1 MKKLLTLVALAAAMA
16 AFGVPKVIIDTDIG
30 SSTDDLFALE
40 IAARYH
46 KEEVVELAAVML
58 DRPGADNFAFTDA
71 HLHYHGLDNVPIG
84 TIGDQKDSRIVF
96 VPYATLVHTNDAS
109 GRAVMPRLPAGR
121 RPGAVM
127 EAVRLYRRILA
138 DAPDRSVDVCAIGFF
153 TNLMRLLDAPP
164 DAESSLSGRD
174 LVARK
179 VRTLRIMAGS
189 FDRSLDHP
197 EYNVWGDIPSA
208 RRIFSEWPTP
218 ITCTPYEVG
227 VRVYYPC
234 KEVREDFPADHPI
247 ALSYGR
253 WDPDGPRSKSQLMW
267 DPMTVLALIDEEK
280 KLGFFTNSE
289 TGEVAVDAKG
299 YTAFHPGAG
308 AERATVQDLPL
319 GKAVRV
325 RRWLRRFAS
334 GENRMPEIEGGCLRV
349 AEIAPQPREG
359 AAGEFIVLTNLS
371 SQLELDLSGCR
382 VVCSRP
388 ELEVAVDAKI
398 PQGTK
403 LAPRGA
409 VRLDRARYWPGSE
422 LPAKSLNILIYGADG
437 GVKSEAFVDTRWW
450 NGECDGTGRHF
461 VAKAWRPLVLRADQ
475 WRPSGEG
482 AAKKPRVM
490 ILHTNDTHSHIDDGN
505 VTFSQI
511 AAEKARLRA
520 AGENVILADAG
531 DYAQGTAYGG
541 YDEGKSVIEIM
552 NAAGYD
558 VATLGNHE
566 FDYGIAAMTANVAR
580 CAFPVTSCNLVR
592 RRAAAEPGE
601 PALPA
606 YVVVTGGAARVA
618 FVGATTPAT
627 LVAAK
632 PATFLSEN
640 GDYREWDFIAGER
653 GGAFYAAVQRAVD
666 EAAAKAD
673 YVVVLGHLG
682 VSPDCAPYRS
692 TDLIANT
699 TNFVAL
705 IDGHSHSSME
715 GVRVKN
721 AAGREVILAQT
732 GCYLGALGCLTL
744 DDGACVAA
752 STLFPARAKEP
763 EVEWLETRLIGAVER
778 RLGARLA
785 IADSAVCSFSPGTGA
800 RLSRSQGCAAGD
812 FAADAY
818 WWYVRDK
825 AGLRCDFALV
835 NGGNVRADV
844 PKGEVT
850 LKTLRTVQ
858 PFGGGVGL
866 VEVDG
871 ATVLEALEFGAQ
883 VAGEG
888 ESGGFLHAAGLC
900 YEIDARVPSGVKV
913 SPSGAWIGGPEGA
926 RRVRNV
932 QVYDGG
938 TGGFAPLDPAKIY
951 RVAGNSF
958 TLVEGGDGFDMFK
971 RSRALNKTVETD
983 YLALAE
989 YAKAFAKGRNG
1000 VPRIKSANSPLAK
1013 LAGYPLA
1020 YERPEGSGRIAI
1032 LK

>member
-1 MKKLLTLVALAAAMA
+1 MIAAMAAAMA
-16 AFGVPKVIIDTDIG
+16 VSAMPKVIIDTDIG

-40 IAARYH
+40 IASRYH
-46 KEEVVELAAVML
+46 KEDVIELAAVML
-58 DRPGADNFAFTDA
+58 DRPGADNYAFTEA
-71 HLHYHGLDNVPIG
+71 YLHYHDLDSVPIG
-84 TIGDQKDSRIVF
+84 AIGNQADSRRVF

-109 GRAVMPRLPAGR
+109 GRAVMPRPPAGKR
-121 RPGAVM
+121 TGAVVD
-127 EAVRLYRRILA
+127 AVELYRRVLA
-138 DAPDRSVDVCAIGFF
+138 ASPDRSVDICAIGFF
-153 TNLMRLLDAPP
+153 SNLMRLLDTSP
-164 DAESSLSGRD
+164 DAASPLSGRD

-208 RRIFSEWPTP
+208 RRIFSEWPAP
-218 ITCTPYEVG
+218 IVCTPYEVG

-234 KEVREDFPADHPI
+234 KEVREDFPANHPI
-247 ALSYGR
+247 ALSYSR

-280 KLGFFTNSE
+280 KFDFFTNSE
-289 TGEVAVDAKG
+289 TGTIDVDSQG
-299 YTAFHPGAG
+299 YTVFRPN
-308 AERATVQDLPL
+308 AEGRATVQDLPL

-325 RRWLRRFAS
+325 RRWMRRFAS

-371 SQLELDLSGCR
+371 SQIELDLSGYR

-398 PQGTK
+398 PQGVK

-409 VRLDRARYWPGSE
+409 IRLDRNTYWPDSE
-422 LPAKSLNILIYGADG
+422 LPAKSLNILIYGPDG

-450 NGECDGTGRHF
+450 NDECDGTGRHF
-461 VAKAWRPLVLRADQ
+461 VAKAWRPLVLRVDQ
-475 WRPSGEG
+475 WRPSDKPVV
-482 AAKKPRVM
+482 KKPRVM
-490 ILHTNDTHSHIDDGN
+490 ILHTNDTHTHIDDGS
-505 VTFSQI
+505 VRFSQI
-511 AAEKARLRA
+511 ATEKARLRA

-541 YDEGKSVIEIM
+541 YDDGKSVIDIM
-552 NAAGYD
+552 NATGYD

-566 FDYGIAAMTANVAR
+566 FDYGITAMTANVAR
-580 CAFPVTSCNLVR
+580 CAFPVTSCNLVHR
-592 RRAAAEPGE
+592 NAADEPGE
-601 PALPA
+601 RVLPA

-618 FVGATTPAT
+618 FVGATTPTT
-627 LVAAK
+627 LVASK
-632 PATFLSEN
+632 PATFLSEK
-640 GDYREWDFIAGER
+640 GDYREWDFIAGEN
-653 GGAFYAAVQRAVD
+653 GEAFYAAVQKAVD
-666 EAAAKAD
+666 EAATKAD

-682 VSPDCAPYRS
+682 VSSDCAPYMS
-692 TDLIANT
+692 TDLIAHT

-705 IDGHSHSSME
+705 IDGHSHSAME
-715 GVRVKN
+715 GARVKN

-752 STLFPARAKEP
+752 STLFPSRVKDP

-778 RLGARLA
+778 QLGARLA
-785 IADSAVCSFSPGTGA
+785 IVDATVCAFSPGNGA
-800 RLSRSQGCAAGD
+800 RLARSQECAAGD

-818 WWYVRDK
+818 WWFARER
-825 AGLRCDFALV
+825 AGRCDFALV
-835 NGGNVRADV
+835 NGGNVRADI

-850 LKTLRTVQ
+850 MKTLRTVQ

-871 ATVLEALEFGAQ
+871 ATVIEALEFGAQ
-883 VAGEG
+883 VVGES
-888 ESGGFLHAAGLC
+888 ESGGFLHAAGLR
-900 YEIDARVPSGVKV
+900 YEIDARVKSGVRV
-913 SPSGAWIGGPEGA
+913 SPSGAWTGGPSGA

-932 QVYDGG
+932 QVYDREKG
-938 TGGFAPLDPAKIY
+938 AYVPLDPARKYI
-951 RVAGNSF
+951 VAGNSF
-958 TLVEGGDGFDMFK
+958 TLIEGGDGFEMFK
-971 RSRALNKTVETD
+971 RARAVNNSLETD
-983 YLALAE
+983 YVALAE
-989 YAKAFAKGRNG
+989 YTKAFANGSNG
-1000 VPRIKSANSPLAK
+1000 VPRITSANAPLANLK
-1013 LAGYPLA
+1013 GHPIA
-1020 YERPEGSGRIAI
+1020 YEKPEGSGRITI

>member
-1 MKKLLTLVALAAAMA
+1 MKKQLTLTLALMAMT
-16 AFGVPKVIIDTDIG
+16 AFGAPKVIIDTDIG

-46 KEEVVELAAVML
+46 KEDVIELAAVML

-71 HLHYHGLDNVPIG
+71 YLHYHELDDVPIG
-84 TIGDQKDSRIVF
+84 TIGDEKDSRRVF

-109 GRAVMPRLPAGR
+109 GRAVMPRLPEGK
-121 RPGAVM
+121 RPGAVA
-127 EAVRLYRRILA
+127 EAATLYRRVLA
-138 DAPDRSVDVCAIGFF
+138 AAPDRSVDICAIGFF
-153 TNLMRLLDAPP
+153 VNLVRLLDTPP
-164 DAESSLSGRD
+164 DAVSSLSGRD

-208 RRIFSEWPTP
+208 QRIFSEWPTS
-218 ITCTPYEVG
+218 IVCTPYEVG

-234 KEVREDFPADHPI
+234 KEVREDFPANHPI

-280 KLGFFTNSE
+280 KLGFFTGSE
-289 TGEVAVDAKG
+289 TGKVEVDGQG
-299 YTAFHPGAG
+299 YTAFRPDADG
-308 AERATVQDLPL
+308 RTIVQDLPL
-319 GKAVRV
+319 GRAVRV
-325 RRWLRRFAS
+325 RRWMRRFAS

-371 SQLELDLSGCR
+371 SQIELDLSGYR

-388 ELEVAVDAKI
+388 ELEVAVEAKI
-398 PQGTK
+398 PQGVK

-409 VRLDRARYWPGSE
+409 IRLERNTYWPDSE

-450 NGECDGTGRHF
+450 NDECDGTGRHF

-475 WRPSGEG
+475 WRPSGERM
-482 AAKKPRVM
+482 AKKPRVM
-490 ILHTNDTHSHIDDGN
+490 ILHTNDTHTHIDDGN

-511 AAEKARLRA
+511 ATEKARLRA

-541 YDEGKSVIEIM
+541 YDEGRSVIDIM
-552 NAAGYD
+552 NATGYD

-566 FDYGIAAMTANVAR
+566 FDYGITVMTANVAR
-580 CAFPVTSCNLVR
+580 CAFPVTSCNLVHR
-592 RRAAAEPGE
+592 NAADEPGE
-601 PALPA
+601 RVLPA

-618 FVGATTPAT
+618 FVGVTTPTT
-627 LVAAK
+627 LVASK
-632 PATFLSEN
+632 PATFLSAK
-640 GDYREWDFIAGER
+640 GDYREWDFIAGEK
-653 GGAFYAAVQRAVD
+653 GEAFYAAVQKAVD
-666 EAAAKAD
+666 EASAKAD

-682 VSPDCAPYRS
+682 VSSDCEPYMS
-692 TDLIANT
+692 TDLIAHT

-715 GVRVKN
+715 GARVKN
-721 AAGREVILAQT
+721 AIGREVILAQT

-752 STLFPARAKEP
+752 STLFPARTKEP

-778 RLGARLA
+778 QLGARLA
-785 IADSAVCSFSPGTGA
+785 IVDSAVCSFTPGTGV
-800 RLSRSQGCAAGD
+800 RLARSQGCAAGD

-818 WWYVRDK
+818 WWYAREK
-825 AGLRCDFALV
+825 AGQHCDFALV
-835 NGGNVRADV
+835 NGGNVRADI

-871 ATVLEALEFGAQ
+871 TTVLDALEFGAQ
-883 VAGEG
+883 VVGES
-888 ESGGFLHAAGLC
+888 ESGGFLHAAGLR
-900 YEIDARVPSGVKV
+900 YVIDARIPSSVKV
-913 SPSGAWIGGPEGA
+913 SPSGAWTGGPTGA
-926 RRVRNV
+926 RRVGHV
-932 QVYDGG
+932 QVYNREKGEYV
-938 TGGFAPLDPAKIY
+938 PLDPAKKY
-951 RVAGNSF
+951 FVAGNSF
-958 TLVEGGDGFDMFK
+958 TLIEGGDGFEMFK
-971 RSRALNKTVETD
+971 RARPVSKKLETD
-983 YLALAE
+983 YVALAE
-989 YAKAFAKGRNG
+989 YAKAFEKGHNG

-1013 LAGYPLA
+1013 LKEYPIS
-1020 YERPEGSGRIAI
+1020 YEKPEGSGRITI